1 MAGGILTLVI
11 TFVVAGGVWL
21 ALGPR
26 LKLSDDEQQNDLLNL
41 VTYYAIGL
49 PVVFVVVFTIVG

>member
-11 TFVVAGGVWL
+11 TFVVAGGLWL
-21 ALGPR
+21 GLGPR

-49 PVVFVVVFTIVG
+49 PFVFVVVFTIVG